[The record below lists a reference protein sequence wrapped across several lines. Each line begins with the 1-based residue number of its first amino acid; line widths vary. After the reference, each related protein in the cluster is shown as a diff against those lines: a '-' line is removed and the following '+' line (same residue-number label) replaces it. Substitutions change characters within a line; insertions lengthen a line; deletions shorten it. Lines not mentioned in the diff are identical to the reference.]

1 MKANEFYGSGI
12 RIQTFVPGG
21 ILAWNW
27 LDSKMQEG
35 FGTEFRIVL
44 DRHFLEA
51 PWCDLCNVQSD
62 LIYYS
67 ISRELGLAWPAGL
80 GQDVPSKATFILL
93 ELRDKNCVWRHP
105 VDTCISL
112 HGHQIIHKIQH
123 PVQCIIQGKPWQSL
137 MRHKARTGKQPLI
150 YFLKVEAKKRI
161 KEALN
166 RPRIIAIWRLT

>member
-1 MKANEFYGSGI
+1 MKATEFYESGI
-12 RIQTFVPGG
+12 RIKTFIPGG
-21 ILAWNW
+21 ILAGNW
-27 LDSKMQEG
+27 LDSKMQGG
-35 FGTEFRIVL
+35 FGTQFRIVW

-51 PWCDLCNVQSD
+51 AWCDLCNVQSD

-112 HGHQIIHKIQH
+112 HGHLIIHKIQH
-123 PVQCIIQGKPWQSL
+123 PVQCIIQGNPDSPWCD
-137 MRHKARTGKQPLI
+137 TKQGQGSSHWYI
-150 YFLKVEAKKRI
+150 FLKLRPKRGL
-161 KEALN
+161 K
-166 RPRIIAIWRLT
+166 RL

>member
-1 MKANEFYGSGI
+1 MSRWILGWELIGFKNARRFWNRIPDCVRSAFLRGSVVWSVQCAI
-12 RIQTFVPGG
+12 RPYLLFN
-21 ILAWNW
+21 LERA
-27 LDSKMQEG
+27 G
-35 FGTEFRIVL
+35 FG
-44 DRHFLEA
+44 
-51 PWCDLCNVQSD
+51 
-62 LIYYS
+62 
-67 ISRELGLAWPAGL
+67 LAAGL